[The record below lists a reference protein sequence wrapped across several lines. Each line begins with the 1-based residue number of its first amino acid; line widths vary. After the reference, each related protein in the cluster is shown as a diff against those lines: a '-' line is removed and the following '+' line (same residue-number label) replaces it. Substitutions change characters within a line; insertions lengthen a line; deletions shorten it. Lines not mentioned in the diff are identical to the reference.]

1 MSKLEWRV
9 EPGIGSS
16 EYLTLGLL
24 DIEVRELWS
33 IQSPKT
39 IWVFRI
45 WGTKD
50 HESGTYGV
58 ISETEKSGFSTP
70 EEAKVAAIAMA
81 REFLSKDLMLL
92 MYAVNV

>member
-33 IQSPKT
+33 PQKKT
-39 IWVFRI
+39 WAFRI
-45 WGTKD
+45 WGTQD
-50 HESGTYGV
+50 HQSGTYGV
-58 ISETEKSGFSTP
+58 ISEKSGFSTH

-81 REFLSKDLMLL
+81 REFLSRDLMLL
-92 MYAVNV
+92 RYAVNG

>member
-33 IQSPKT
+33 PLKET
-39 IWVFRI
+39 WDFRI

-50 HESGTYGV
+50 HLSGTYGV
-58 ISETEKSGFSTP
+58 ISETEKLEFSTP
-70 EEAKVAAIAMA
+70 EAAKVAAIAKA
-81 REFLSKDLMLL
+81 REILTRDLMLL
-92 MYAVNV
+92 MYDVNV